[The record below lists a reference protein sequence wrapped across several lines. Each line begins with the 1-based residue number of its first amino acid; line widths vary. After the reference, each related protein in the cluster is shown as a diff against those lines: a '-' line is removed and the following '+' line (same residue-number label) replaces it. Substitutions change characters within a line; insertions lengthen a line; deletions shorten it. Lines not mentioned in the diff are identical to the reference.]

1 MIAYRSFQLWRR
13 RRRIGLLHI
22 YVAFMF
28 LILFFPLLVLVLFS
42 FAKNGDL
49 RFPITGLT
57 LSWYRIVFS
66 DSSVLSGIRA
76 SLAVA
81 VAVGLVV
88 TCIGTPAVTLLS
100 RHRFKGAGLVTA
112 LILIPAA
119 LPGLVIGV
127 ALLNLFGDIHTTLSL
142 ETVTVGQ
149 IVYCIPFFY
158 LIMSARLRRF
168 DRTLEDVATDLGAG
182 PLQRFRRV
190 TAPLTAPAILGA
202 ALVVLALSWDEFQ
215 ITFFTIGDQNTL
227 PLVIWSRARRVIDPS
242 VNAIG
247 TLMIAGSL
255 VIVLITRRF
264 IADSYS

>member
-1 MIAYRSFQLWRR
+1 MTAYRSFQLWRR
-13 RRRIGLLHI
+13 RRGIGLLHI
-22 YVAFMF
+22 YVAFIF
-28 LILFFPLLVLVLFS
+28 LILFLPLVVLVLFS
-42 FAKNGDL
+42 FAKSGDL

-57 LSWYRIVFS
+57 LHWYQTVFS

-88 TCIGTPAVTLLS
+88 TCVGTPAVTLLS
-100 RHRFKGAGLVTA
+100 RHRFKGSGLVTA

-127 ALLNLFGDIHTTLSL
+127 SLLNLFGDIHTTLSL
-142 ETVTVGQ
+142 VTVTVGQ

-190 TAPLTAPAILGA
+190 IAPLTAPAILGA

>member
-1 MIAYRSFQLWRR
+1 
-13 RRRIGLLHI
+13 
-22 YVAFMF
+22 
-28 LILFFPLLVLVLFS
+28 
-42 FAKNGDL
+42 
-49 RFPITGLT
+49 
-57 LSWYRIVFS
+57 
-66 DSSVLSGIRA
+66 
-76 SLAVA
+76 
-81 VAVGLVV
+81 
-88 TCIGTPAVTLLS
+88 
-100 RHRFKGAGLVTA
+100 
-112 LILIPAA
+112 
-119 LPGLVIGV
+119 
-127 ALLNLFGDIHTTLSL
+127 
-142 ETVTVGQ
+142 
-149 IVYCIPFFY
+149 
-158 LIMSARLRRF
+158 MSARLRRF